1 MTDINLEDFG
11 SEREAMLEWLTQ
23 SFDEIFRNEPRAF
36 MVLAICEDGV
46 TVCNYKVTPE
56 AMCTMIAVM
65 SQSLQHRLCAEED
78 E

>member
-23 SFDEIFRNEPRAF
+23 SFDKIFRDEPRAF

-46 TVCNYKVTPE
+46 NVCNYKVTPE
-56 AMCTMIAVM
+56 EMCTLIAVM
-65 SQSLQHRLCAEED
+65 SKGLQRRLCAEED